1 MAGLCV
7 DCCAGC
13 CADGT
18 YAASTITFYP
28 ITQQSLCTHLRLFV
42 VAAGQALEQELLGYI
57 LLVGGRT
64 RLAKYDE
71 LAEFLELE
79 W

>member
-13 CADGT
+13 RADGT

-28 ITQQSLCTHLRLFV
+28 IIQQSLCSHLRLFA
-42 VAAGQALEQELLGYI
+42 VAAEQALEQGA
-57 LLVGGRT
+57 VGLHTVGWWT
-64 RLAKYDE
+64 D
-71 LAEFLELE
+71 
-79 W
+79 